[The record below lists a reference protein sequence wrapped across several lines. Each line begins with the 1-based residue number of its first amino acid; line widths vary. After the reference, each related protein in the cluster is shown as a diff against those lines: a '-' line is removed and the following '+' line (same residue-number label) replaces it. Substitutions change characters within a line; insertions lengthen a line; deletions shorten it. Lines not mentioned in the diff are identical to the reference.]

1 MKKVNL
7 LATALFTGILAFSGC
22 SMGSSISDRLEGTW
36 TETRQYKDYPR
47 AVLHFK
53 GQSLRMEHVFDEEVT
68 VEYKVTEQKD
78 ADDFT
83 ISFEFWHK
91 VKRVNGRIIDRK
103 ETRDYRYHVEN
114 GRPILSEMVV
124 EYDGRGLIVFGE
136 FLRKDNF
143 TDGFESEL
151 KKKLNNREAVP
162 TMMKME

>member
-1 MKKVNL
+1 MKKASL
-7 LATALFTGILAFSGC
+7 LATALLAALPAFANADA
-22 SMGSSISDRLEGTW
+22 ISDRLEGTW

-47 AVLHFK
+47 AVLHFE
-53 GQSLRMEHVFDEEVT
+53 GQNLRLEHVFDEDVT

-78 ADDFT
+78 DDDFSIT
-83 ISFEFWHK
+83 FEYWHK
-91 VKRVNGRIIDRK
+91 VKRGNGRIIDRR
-103 ETRDYRYHVEN
+103 ESRDYRYHVED
-114 GRPILSEMVV
+114 GRPILSEMVF

-136 FLRKDNF
+136 FLRKENF

>member
-1 MKKVNL
+1 MKKASL
-7 LATALFTGILAFSGC
+7 LATALLAALPAFANADA
-22 SMGSSISDRLEGTW
+22 ISDRLEGTW

-47 AVLHFK
+47 AVLHFE
-53 GQSLRMEHVFDEEVT
+53 GQNLRLEHVFDEDAT

-78 ADDFT
+78 DDDFT
-83 ISFEFWHK
+83 ITFEYWHK
-91 VKRVNGRIIDRK
+91 VKRGNGRIIDRR
-103 ETRDYRYHVEN
+103 ESRDYRYHVED
-114 GRPILSEMVV
+114 GRPILSGMVF

-136 FLRKDNF
+136 FLRKENF

>member
-1 MKKVNL
+1 MKKASL
-7 LATALFTGILAFSGC
+7 LATALLAALPAFANADA
-22 SMGSSISDRLEGTW
+22 ISDRLEGTW

-47 AVLHFK
+47 AVLHFE
-53 GQSLRMEHVFDEEVT
+53 GQNLRLEHVFDEDAT

-78 ADDFT
+78 DDDFT
-83 ISFEFWHK
+83 ITFEYWHK
-91 VKRVNGRIIDRK
+91 VKRGNGRIIDRR
-103 ETRDYRYHVEN
+103 ESRDYRYHVEN
-114 GRPILSEMVV
+114 GRPILSEMVF

-136 FLRKDNF
+136 FLRKKNF

>member
-1 MKKVNL
+1 MKILEAL
-7 LATALFTGILAFSGC
+7 LAMILSIFPAFATADAV
-22 SMGSSISDRLEGTW
+22 SDRLEGTW
-36 TETRQYKDYPR
+36 IETRQYKDYPR
-47 AVLHFK
+47 AVLHFE
-53 GQSLRMEHVFDEEVT
+53 GQKLRMEHVFDEEVT

-91 VKRVNGRIIDRK
+91 VKRANGRVVDRK
-103 ETRDYRYHVEN
+103 ESRDYRYHVEN
-114 GRPILSEMVV
+114 GRTILSEMVF

-151 KKKLNNREAVP
+151 RKKLNSSTPAP
-162 TMMKME
+162 TMMMGE

>member
-1 MKKVNL
+1 MKILEAL
-7 LATALFTGILAFSGC
+7 LAMILSIFPAFATADAV
-22 SMGSSISDRLEGTW
+22 SDRLEGTW

-47 AVLHFK
+47 AVLHFE
-53 GQSLRMEHVFDEEVT
+53 GQKLRMEHVFDEEVT

-91 VKRVNGRIIDRK
+91 VKRANGRIVDRR
-103 ETRDYRYHVEN
+103 ESRDYRYHVEN
-114 GRPILSEMVV
+114 GRPILSEMVF

-151 KKKLNNREAVP
+151 RKNLNNREAP
-162 TMMKME
+162 SMMMRE

>member
-1 MKKVNL
+1 MKKASL
-7 LATALFTGILAFSGC
+7 LATALLAALPAFANADA
-22 SMGSSISDRLEGTW
+22 ISDRLEGTW

-47 AVLHFK
+47 AVLHFE
-53 GQSLRMEHVFDEEVT
+53 GQNLRLEHVFDEDVT

-78 ADDFT
+78 DDDFSIT
-83 ISFEFWHK
+83 FEYWHK
-91 VKRVNGRIIDRK
+91 VKRGNGRIIDRK
-103 ETRDYRYHVEN
+103 ESRDYRYHVED
-114 GRPILSEMVV
+114 GRPILSEMVF

-136 FLRKDNF
+136 FLRKENF

>member
-1 MKKVNL
+1 MKKASL
-7 LATALFTGILAFSGC
+7 LATALLAALPAFANADA
-22 SMGSSISDRLEGTW
+22 ISDRLEGTW

-47 AVLHFK
+47 AVLHFE
-53 GQSLRMEHVFDEEVT
+53 GQNLRLEHVFDEDVT

-78 ADDFT
+78 DDDFT
-83 ISFEFWHK
+83 ITFEYWHK
-91 VKRVNGRIIDRK
+91 VKRGNGRIIDRK
-103 ETRDYRYHVEN
+103 ESRDYRYHVED
-114 GRPILSEMVV
+114 GRPILSEMVF

-136 FLRKDNF
+136 FLRKENF

>member
-1 MKKVNL
+1 MKKASL
-7 LATALFTGILAFSGC
+7 LATALLAALPAFANADA
-22 SMGSSISDRLEGTW
+22 ISDRLEGTW

-47 AVLHFK
+47 AVLHFE
-53 GQSLRMEHVFDEEVT
+53 GQNLRLEHVFDEDVT

-78 ADDFT
+78 DDDFSIT
-83 ISFEFWHK
+83 FEYWHK
-91 VKRVNGRIIDRK
+91 VKRGNGRIIDRK
-103 ETRDYRYHVEN
+103 ESRDYRYHVEN
-114 GRPILSEMVV
+114 GCPILSEMVF

-136 FLRKDNF
+136 FLRKENF